1 MFQHYQAFIA
11 IPDTKLCDKVCQTR
25 DKSVVFPDTPVSST
39 NKTERHYI
47 TEILL
52 KVVLNTINQTKRL

>member
-11 IPDTKLCDKVCQTR
+11 IPDTKLCNKVCQTR
-25 DKSVVFPDTPVSST
+25 DKSVVFPGTPVSST